1 MKLFFV
7 EEDDVEQ
14 AVVPNSVPVVRGTM
28 RLHQVVTQ
36 ARGIIKYRNVSC
48 FCKDSET
55 LCFDCYDIKEF
66 TFPTALHVNRPT
78 TTSLADQGP
87 AAAQPPL

>member
-14 AVVPNSVPVVRGTM
+14 AVVPNIVPVVRGTM
-28 RLHQVVTQ
+28 RLHHVVTQ

-48 FCKDSET
+48 FCKNPET

-66 TFPTALHVNRPT
+66 TFPTALHVNTPT
-78 TTSLADQGP
+78 KPSLADQGP
-87 AAAQPPL
+87 AAAQLPL